1 MLAYKGFRKGLICR
15 GYQFKPGINYTD
27 EANCVKNGFHCAANP
42 IDCLSYY
49 PDIHS
54 SEYWIV
60 DARGDIDEDA
70 CDSKISCTELHILK
84 KLTTEEFFFHCL
96 VWLSRNSD
104 ARVLGRGFAR
114 DHSEAFQG
122 YAIVMGK
129 SPVAMGKKEGDIL
142 ALLQI
147 DIRGK
152 PIATN
157 ILKVGFNAIEP
168 GEYYDIHGKE
178 YQYV

>member
-15 GYQFKPGINYTD
+15 GYQFKPGVNYTE

-49 PDIHS
+49 PDINS

-70 CDSKISCTELHILK
+70 CDSKISCTELHVLK
-84 KLTTEEFFFHCL
+84 RLSRQEFFLHCL
-96 VWLSRNSD
+96 IWLAHHPD
-104 ARVLGRGFAR
+104 DRVRCCAH
-114 DHSEAFQG
+114 DHGEALHG
-122 YAIVMGK
+122 YAIVIGK
-129 SPVAMGKKEGDIL
+129 APVAKGNKKGDIL

-147 DIRGK
+147 DNRGK
-152 PIATN
+152 VISMAVYKIGT
-157 ILKVGFNAIEP
+157 KHTKP
-168 GEYYDIHGKE
+168 GKYYDIHGKE
-178 YQYV
+178 YHYV